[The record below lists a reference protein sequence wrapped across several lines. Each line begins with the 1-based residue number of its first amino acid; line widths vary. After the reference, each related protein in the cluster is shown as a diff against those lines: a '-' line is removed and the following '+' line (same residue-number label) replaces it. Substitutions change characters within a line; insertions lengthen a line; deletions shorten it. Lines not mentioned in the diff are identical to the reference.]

1 MRSKYT
7 FSSIWLFLQTVFI
20 CLALYAG
27 QEGFLGYGAEKM
39 AIAVF
44 LMYCGLFLPGRTVIS
59 NRYNK
64 SLVFMIGALLLIVV
78 ISYFNSYSRTAT
90 LPYVERFVFLFAAVF
105 LCFDTRYLSKLL
117 DWLEAIGV
125 AIAAAYIV
133 TYPFMG
139 ADAGIYRDYNYTA
152 QVVSFSIA
160 FVIPKLFCGQ
170 RHFARQLL
178 WLVIDIFAILLTG
191 KRMLFVIPF
200 VLFLIISVL
209 AADRAKYQKI
219 AGIVLCLSVALGF
232 VALAVPSAMRSIT
245 RLLTTGEDTTFSSRV
260 YFWEYAKMLWSKN
273 KAFGIGF
280 ASYPAHIAT
289 GGVDLAKYHYIQA
302 WCAHNIY
309 YQMLAEIGTFGT
321 VVFCSVFGVGILYTM
336 YWLKRVQKA
345 QLTDCTRIVMAS
357 LCCQLWFVIY
367 GFTGNPL
374 YLAGQLFGEVFG
386 LILMSSVK
394 NHIKRQA
401 AVPLCGPD
409 NVQGQPMKA

>member
-7 FSSIWLFLQTVFI
+7 FSSIWRFLQTVFI

-139 ADAGIYRDYNYTA
+139 ANAGIYRDYNYTA

-170 RHFARQLL
+170 RHFAASWFSPWQKLRRL
-178 WLVIDIFAILLTG
+178 W
-191 KRMLFVIPF
+191 
-200 VLFLIISVL
+200 
-209 AADRAKYQKI
+209 
-219 AGIVLCLSVALGF
+219 
-232 VALAVPSAMRSIT
+232 
-245 RLLTTGEDTTFSSRV
+245 
-260 YFWEYAKMLWSKN
+260 
-273 KAFGIGF
+273 
-280 ASYPAHIAT
+280 
-289 GGVDLAKYHYIQA
+289 
-302 WCAHNIY
+302 
-309 YQMLAEIGTFGT
+309 
-321 VVFCSVFGVGILYTM
+321 
-336 YWLKRVQKA
+336 
-345 QLTDCTRIVMAS
+345 
-357 LCCQLWFVIY
+357 
-367 GFTGNPL
+367 
-374 YLAGQLFGEVFG
+374 
-386 LILMSSVK
+386 
-394 NHIKRQA
+394 
-401 AVPLCGPD
+401 
-409 NVQGQPMKA
+409 